1 MSAVV
6 VFFFTLGSDRAVV
19 FYLSLLLL
27 VEGGLALTVGGT
39 LAFFSPTIG
48 KVGEGIF
55 RREPW
60 DAKKQKT
67 AEKQARAWIVTGA
80 FLVLASFLVSAL

>member
-6 VFFFTLGSDRAVV
+6 VFFFTLGSNRIV

-27 VEGGLALTVGGT
+27 VEGGLALTIGGT

-48 KVGEGIF
+48 KIGEGVF

-60 DAKKQKT
+60 DAKKQKA
-67 AEKQARAWIVTGA
+67 AERQARVWIITGT
-80 FLVLASFLVSAL
+80 FLVFVSFLVSAL

>member
-1 MSAVV
+1 VSAVV
-6 VFFFTLGSDRAVV
+6 VFFFTLGSDRLV

-48 KVGEGIF
+48 KIGEDVF

-60 DAKKQKT
+60 DAKKQKA
-67 AEKQARAWIVTGA
+67 AEKQARAWIITGT
-80 FLVLASFLVSAL
+80 FLVFASFLVSAL